1 MKNLVFLLESPTKA
15 IRVKN
20 MFLKAGINARIIRLD
35 DKSQGC
41 THGVRINEENIVD
54 CVGLLRK
61 NNIRYQTRMGDG
73 LS

>member
-1 MKNLVFLLESPTKA
+1 MNNLIFLLESPTRA

-20 MFLKAGINARIIRLD
+20 MFLKNDIKAKIIKLD

-41 THGVRINEENIVD
+41 THGVQVSEENMMD
-54 CVGLLRK
+54 CVALLRK
-61 NNIRYQTRMGDG
+61 NNIKYQTRTGDG